1 MHTLLQMD
9 TFTNIYNET
18 EQYLIF
24 YEIEKKVLDND
35 KIMYKLELEFN
46 EERGIEIELH
56 LKANDNI
63 NELYIF
69 YLLVQDA
76 RTSNCITEFSNCQE
90 FIECNLAAKKLHQLL
105 GKDLYD
111 KFLNCDMNYVI

>member
-1 MHTLLQMD
+1 M
-9 TFTNIYNET
+9 
-18 EQYLIF
+18 F
-24 YEIEKKVLDND
+24 YEIDKQSLDND
-35 KIMYKLELEFN
+35 TTMYKLDLEFN

-56 LKANDNI
+56 LKANDNV
-63 NELYIF
+63 NEVYIF

-76 RTSNCITEFSNCQE
+76 RTSNCLTEFSDCKE
-90 FIECNLAAKKLHQLL
+90 FIECNLVAKKLHHLL

>member
-1 MHTLLQMD
+1 MD
-9 TFTNIYNET
+9 TFTNIYNQT
-18 EQYLIF
+18 EQYLMF
-24 YEIEKKVLDND
+24 YEIDKRRFDND
-35 KIMYKLELEFN
+35 TIMYKLELEFN

-56 LKANDNI
+56 LNANDSI
-63 NELYIF
+63 DVLYIF

-76 RTSNCITEFSNCQE
+76 RISSCISELNNYQE
-90 FIECNLAAKKLHQLL
+90 RIECNLAAKKLHHLL